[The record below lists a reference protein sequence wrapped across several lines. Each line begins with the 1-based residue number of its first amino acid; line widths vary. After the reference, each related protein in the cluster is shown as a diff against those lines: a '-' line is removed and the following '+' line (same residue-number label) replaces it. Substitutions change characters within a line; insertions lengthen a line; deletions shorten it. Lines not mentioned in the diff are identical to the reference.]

1 MERASS
7 SPPGDSFYPATV
19 LTGMTDAMEAYREEI
34 FGPLLGIYRFQTES
48 EVVDM
53 ANNTPVGLAAYVYT
67 NSLPVA
73 WRVAE
78 SLEGEDK
85 PFPWTRHVPN

>member
-53 ANNTPVGLAAYVYT
+53 ANNTPV
-67 NSLPVA
+67 
-73 WRVAE
+73 
-78 SLEGEDK
+78 
-85 PFPWTRHVPN
+85 